1 VTGRSYGKMLRR
13 VFDSRLARVRT
24 TAIRS
29 DRVPSLALDG
39 WQVVLVLA
47 IVLIA
52 SALTAGCQPPP
63 NPSPTGATA
72 TPVYNPRDGRLEQLV
87 SDVDGNGT
95 LDTRGYLDGR
105 RLARIEIDRN
115 DDGRPDRWEFYRD
128 LNGTGPSPT
137 PQPEIERVEEAEG
150 PEERIT
156 RREFYEHG
164 QLRRVEDDSNID
176 GRVDRWEHFENGL
189 LARIELD
196 LTGAGFPDRRLI
208 YRRDGTI
215 DRIEINPEGD
225 GVWRALSPTS

>member
-1 VTGRSYGKMLRR
+1 MLPTA
-13 VFDSRLARVRT
+13 FDPFLA
-24 TAIRS
+24 S
-29 DRVPSLALDG
+29 DRARRISTDRTRSLAFDRRRAVSAFG
-39 WQVVLVLA
+39 TAV
-47 IVLIA
+47 IA
-52 SALTAGCQPPP
+52 SALVAGCQSPP

-95 LDTRGYLDGR
+95 LDTRGYLEGR

-128 LNGTGPSPT
+128 LNGGTAPPT

-150 PEERIT
+150 AEHRIT

-164 QLRRVEDDSNID
+164 QLRRVEDDSNVD
-176 GRVDRWEHFENGL
+176 GQVDRWEHFENGL
-189 LARIELD
+189 LIRIELD
-196 LTGAGFPDRRLI
+196 LTGAGFPVRRLI

-215 DRIEINPEGD
+215 DRVEVNPEGD
-225 GVWRALSPTS
+225 GTWRALSPSS